1 MFAYIKGTLEMKMTD
16 YVVID
21 VGGLGYKIYMSS
33 LAMEKLGNI
42 GEEVKVYTYYRVR
55 EDDVSIYGFNSNEEL
70 RMFELLLS
78 VSGVGAK
85 TALAMLAVCT
95 PSEFVLAIVSEDIN
109 VLTSIPGIGPKSAK
123 RIILELKDK
132 IKKEEQI
139 QELTNASNTINV
151 KTKMQQAIEKE
162 SKITEAIAA
171 LQVLGYNKR
180 EIEKA
185 FETLAN
191 KEEMT
196 TEDLIKS
203 PTAHR
208 EESGG
213 VVVGT
218 VRD

>member
-33 LAMEKLGNI
+33 IGMEKLGNI

-132 IKKEEQI
+132 IKKGEQI

-196 TEDLIKS
+196 TEDLIKKGLTILS
-203 PTAHR
+203 K
-208 EESGG
+208 
-213 VVVGT
+213 
-218 VRD
+218 